1 MNTSRA
7 CVLITLF
14 SLGNTRLVQKI
25 EEAHN
30 DKACIKM
37 SYTGEINRNSERRE
51 RGQRLQRENREEGK
65 QSDYEKKPILL
76 NHGERIREVEKAAD
90 IL

>member
-51 RGQRLQRENREEGK
+51 RTEAAERKQRGR
-65 QSDYEKKPILL
+65 
-76 NHGERIREVEKAAD
+76 
-90 IL
+90 

>member
-1 MNTSRA
+1 
-7 CVLITLF
+7 
-14 SLGNTRLVQKI
+14 
-25 EEAHN
+25 
-30 DKACIKM
+30 M

>member
-1 MNTSRA
+1 M
-7 CVLITLF
+7 LF

-51 RGQRLQRENREEGK
+51 REDRGCREKIERK
-65 QSDYEKKPILL
+65 VSSLITKKKPILL